1 MIPLK
6 EVAIVAVY
14 FAAKGIRTQILY
26 GRMERL
32 AENGLVESRT

>member
-26 GRMERL
+26 GRIGATR
-32 AENGLVESRT
+32 